1 MSQVP
6 RKIIDPKQKK
16 NIRQI
21 LSSSIQQNSNQII
34 VKNEANK
41 EIINVKQINDIV
53 FNEKVHLVAQFKDFL
68 ILDDSTEFLK
78 R

>member
-1 MSQVP
+1 MSQIP
-6 RKIIDPKQKK
+6 RKVPELKQKK
-16 NIRQI
+16 NNGFTP
-21 LSSSIQQNSNQII
+21 LKYMLQNTNQII

>member
-1 MSQVP
+1 MSQVT
-6 RKIIDPKQKK
+6 RKFTDLKQKK
-16 NIRQI
+16 NLRQI
-21 LSSSIQQNSNQII
+21 VSNFIQQNSNQII

-41 EIINVKQINDIV
+41 DIINVKQINDIV

>member
-6 RKIIDPKQKK
+6 RKITDPKQKK
-16 NIRQI
+16 NIRQT
-21 LSSSIQQNSNQII
+21 LSTYIKQNSNQII